1 MKPFRLVLTMLLL
14 SLLGGCA
21 ATSMDATWTNPEYKG
36 GAVKSIFIIGAAKTD
51 LTRRLFED
59 EFGRQ
64 LAAKGV
70 KGVSSYQHM
79 SLAELENKNATVAK
93 MKAAGADS
101 VIIAKVTGQR
111 TDTVVNPGRTYVS
124 GGSPYYPSHYRDNW
138 HDYYRTSYSVVN
150 QPATVTNFQVFTIET
165 NLYDVDSGMIW
176 SARSETIAG
185 GQLQATIKEFIGL
198 LVKDLA
204 KNGVI

>member
-1 MKPFRLVLTMLLL
+1 MKPFRLILPLLAL
-14 SLLGGCA
+14 MLLGGCA
-21 ATSMDATWTNPEYKG
+21 ATSMNATWTNPEYKG
-36 GAVKSIFIIGAAKTD
+36 GAVKSIFIIGAAQTD
-51 LTRRLFED
+51 FTRRLFED
-59 EFGRQ
+59 EFNRQ

-79 SLAELENKNATVAK
+79 SLAELADKNATIAK
-93 MKAAGADS
+93 MKAAGANS

-124 GGSPYYPSHYRDNW
+124 GGSPYYPRNYRDNW

-165 NLYDVDSGMIW
+165 NLYDVDTGMIW
-176 SARSETIAG
+176 SAQSETIAG
-185 GQLQATIKEFIGL
+185 GKLESTIKEFIGL
-198 LVKDLA
+198 LIKDLA
-204 KNGVI
+204 KNGII

>member
-1 MKPFRLVLTMLLL
+1 MKPFRLVLPLLL
-14 SLLGGCA
+14 LFLLGGCA

-36 GAVKSIFIIGAAKTD
+36 GAVKSVFIIGAAKTD

-79 SLAELENKNATVAK
+79 SLGELENKNATVAK

-111 TDTVVNPGRTYVS
+111 TDTVVNPGRTHVS
-124 GGSPYYPSHYRDNW
+124 GGSPYDPRHYRDNW
-138 HDYYRTSYSVVN
+138 HDYYRTRYSVVN

-165 NLYDVDSGMIW
+165 NLYDVDAGMIW
-176 SARSETIAG
+176 SAQSETIAG
-185 GQLQATIKEFIGL
+185 GQLEATIKEFIGL

>member
-1 MKPFRLVLTMLLL
+1 MHCSARLLEGALPGLLAPKVPQTVLGD
-14 SLLGGCA
+14 SH
-21 ATSMDATWTNPEYKG
+21 
-36 GAVKSIFIIGAAKTD
+36 
-51 LTRRLFED
+51 
-59 EFGRQ
+59 
-64 LAAKGV
+64 GV
-70 KGVSSYQHM
+70 TC
-79 SLAELENKNATVAK
+79 LDLENKNATVAK

-165 NLYDVDSGMIW
+165 NLYDVDAGMIW
-176 SARSETIAG
+176 SAQSETIAG
-185 GQLQATIKEFIGL
+185 GQLEATIKEFIGL